1 MKTLKFNT
9 NIKCGGCLQQVS
21 PKLNEV
27 AGSGH
32 WQVDLANPKKV
43 LTVETDSSN
52 EESIVSAVRE
62 AGFEAQAI

>member
-9 NIKCGGCLQQVS
+9 NINCGGCLQKVT

-43 LTVETDSSN
+43 QTVETDSSD
-52 EESIVSAVRE
+52 EETIILAVRK
-62 AGFEAQAI
+62 AGFEAQSV

>member
-9 NIKCGGCLQQVS
+9 NIKCGGCLQKVT

-43 LTVETDSSN
+43 LTVETDSSD
-52 EESIVSAVRE
+52 EETIVSAVRA
-62 AGFEAQAI
+62 AGFEAQAA